1 LLWLATIIVHKICEG
16 VKDDIKKIIMSE
28 YAFTSRRLL
37 FFGEYKFK
45 RGNAKLRWIFSV
57 LVSIG
62 ELEYNIQ

>member
-45 RGNAKLRWIFSV
+45 RGNTNQAGSFCGYAAAQEK
-57 LVSIG
+57 
-62 ELEYNIQ
+62 N